1 MNFKFS
7 ILIPCYNEVG
17 TVFDVVTNICN
28 SFPNELVVV
37 VDDGST
43 DGSYNQLLKVKSKNL
58 KIIQLE
64 KNMGKGFALRTGL
77 EYLENKSEIVIFTDA
92 DTEILVED
100 LLKVSQMYE
109 NPNVE
114 IVFGSRF
121 LEISNIKKFKM
132 GIHRYL
138 ANLLLTIISNL
149 AFRQKLTDMETAV
162 KSFRTSLIK
171 YLNLTANRFD
181 IEPEL
186 VKELTNLEK
195 KIHEVSISYN
205 PRSRNEGKK
214 ISFKDGIS
222 TLMYLLRNHLKII

>member
-1 MNFKFS
+1 MQFKYS
-7 ILIPCYNEVG
+7 VLIPCYNEVD

-28 SFPNELVVV
+28 YFPNELIVV

-43 DGSYNQLLKVKSKNL
+43 DGSYDQLLKIKSKNL
-58 KIIQLE
+58 KLIKLE
-64 KNMGKGFALRTGL
+64 MNMGKGFALRTGL
-77 EYLENKSEIVIFTDA
+77 EYLKDKSEIVIFTDA

-109 NPNVE
+109 NPKVE

-121 LEISNIKKFKM
+121 LEMSSIKKFQM

-138 ANLLLTIISNL
+138 ANLLLTFISNL
-149 AFRQKLTDMETAV
+149 VFKQKLTDMETAV
-162 KSFRTSLIK
+162 KSFKTTSIK
-171 YLNLTANRFD
+171 FLNLTSDRFD

-186 VKELTNLEK
+186 VKELAKLEK
-195 KIHEVSISYN
+195 KIYEVSISYN

-214 ISFKDGIS
+214 ISFKDGLA
-222 TLMYLLRNHLKII
+222 TLLYLLKNY

>member
-7 ILIPCYNEVG
+7 ILIPCYNEVNS
-17 TVFDVVTNICN
+17 VFDVVTNICN

-138 ANLLLTIISNL
+138 ANLFLTIISNL

-162 KSFRTSLIK
+162 KSFKTSLIK

-186 VKELTNLEK
+186 VKELANLE

-214 ISFKDGIS
+214 FHLK
-222 TLMYLLRNHLKII
+222 MAYLL

>member
-7 ILIPCYNEVG
+7 ILIPCFNEEN

-28 SFPNELVVV
+28 CFPDELVVV

-43 DGSYNQLLKVKSKNL
+43 DGSYDQLLKVKSKNL
-58 KIIQLE
+58 KTIQLE

-121 LEISNIKKFKM
+121 LEISNIKKFQM

-162 KSFRTSLIK
+162 KSFKTSLIK

-186 VKELTNLEK
+186 VKELANLEK
-195 KIHEVSISYN
+195 KIHEVGISYN

-222 TLMYLLRNHLKII
+222 TLMYLLRNY

>member
-162 KSFRTSLIK
+162 KSFKTSLIK

>member
-1 MNFKFS
+1 MQFKYS
-7 ILIPCYNEVG
+7 VLIPCYNEVD

-28 SFPNELVVV
+28 YFPNELIVV

-43 DGSYNQLLKVKSKNL
+43 DGSYDQLLKIKSKNL
-58 KIIQLE
+58 KLIKLE
-64 KNMGKGFALRTGL
+64 MNMGKGFALRTGL
-77 EYLENKSEIVIFTDA
+77 EYLKDKSEIVIFTDA

-109 NPNVE
+109 NPKVE

-121 LEISNIKKFKM
+121 LEMSSIKKFQM

-138 ANLLLTIISNL
+138 ANLLLTFISNL
-149 AFRQKLTDMETAV
+149 VFKQKLTDMETAV
-162 KSFRTSLIK
+162 KSFKTTLIK
-171 YLNLTANRFD
+171 FLNLTSDRFD

-186 VKELTNLEK
+186 VKELAKLEK
-195 KIHEVSISYN
+195 KIYEVSISYN

-214 ISFKDGIS
+214 ISFKDGLA
-222 TLMYLLRNHLKII
+222 TLLYLLKNY

>member
-1 MNFKFS
+1 
-7 ILIPCYNEVG
+7 
-17 TVFDVVTNICN
+17 
-28 SFPNELVVV
+28 
-37 VDDGST
+37 
-43 DGSYNQLLKVKSKNL
+43 
-58 KIIQLE
+58 
-64 KNMGKGFALRTGL
+64 
-77 EYLENKSEIVIFTDA
+77 
-92 DTEILVED
+92 
-100 LLKVSQMYE
+100 
-109 NPNVE
+109 
-114 IVFGSRF
+114 
-121 LEISNIKKFKM
+121 
-132 GIHRYL
+132 L

-162 KSFRTSLIK
+162 KSFKTSLIK

>member
-138 ANLLLTIISNL
+138 ANLFLTIISNL

-162 KSFRTSLIK
+162 KSFKTSLIK

>member
-138 ANLLLTIISNL
+138 ANLFLTIISNL